1 MGVIALCFSFLV
13 PRGLTPG
20 SSRIT
25 SAVPLPTGLLNTGQA
40 ALAVVRPAE
49 WGEPPNFGRP
59 VPIPVITSL
68 DFCLSVWPLAVRTS
82 LLHAGQPLE
91 RRPPSG
97 DLEVRE
103 SLREPK
109 TTSRW

>member
-49 WGEPPNFGRP
+49 WGEPPNFGRLRSCRLP
-59 VPIPVITSL
+59 NTL
-68 DFCLSVWPLAVRTS
+68 NAWCLGCQFCGGNLLRVDAFHYANDISANRMVRKV
-82 LLHAGQPLE
+82 LN
-91 RRPPSG
+91 
-97 DLEVRE
+97 D
-103 SLREPK
+103 
-109 TTSRW
+109 